1 MNIIADKSIPY
12 IGHFFN
18 SIGNLT
24 LLDSKEISQSA
35 LKNTDILVV
44 RTVTQVNQEL
54 LEGTPIKYVAT
65 ATSGYDHIDIDYLNT
80 KDIGFAHA
88 PGCNARS
95 VAEFVLSS
103 LFVVSELKGF
113 ELINKSV
120 AIIGCGNVGSI
131 VSSFINGLGLDCH
144 RYDPPRQKNEDKV
157 NFSTLNDIKMA
168 DIITIHVPLVSH
180 GPYKTSNLINAD
192 FLSGL
197 KPNVVLINTSRGDV
211 IDEKSLC
218 HFIDSNSGCSIV
230 LDVWKNE
237 PDINIELLHKV
248 SIATPHIAGYSLDG
262 KFKGTYEIYK
272 KVCDYFKIKYTKSE
286 LICLPEYENNHI
298 QLGEYDNEIDAIKM
312 ATLASY
318 DVRTDSA
325 ALSNLQNVDD
335 HNKAGYFSGLRN
347 NYSIRREFSSMT
359 VSLPERNNSLQRKI
373 EIFGF
378 NV

>member
-1 MNIIADKSIPY
+1 MNIIADKSIPF

-18 SIGNLT
+18 SIGDLT
-24 LLDSKEISQSA
+24 LLDSKEISHSV
-35 LKNTDILVV
+35 LKNTDVLLV

-54 LEGTPIKYVAT
+54 LKGTSIQYVAT

-80 KDIGFAHA
+80 KGIGFAHA

-95 VAEFVLSS
+95 VAEYVLSS
-103 LFVVSELKGF
+103 LFVISELMNF

-131 VSSFINGLGLDCH
+131 VSSFIKKLGLDCQI
-144 RYDPPRQKNEDKV
+144 YDPPRQENEDKV
-157 NFSTLNDIKMA
+157 NFSTLEDIKKA
-168 DIITIHVPLVSH
+168 DIITIHVPLVRQ

-197 KPNVVLINTSRGDV
+197 KSNVVLINTSRGGV

-218 HFIDSNSGCSIV
+218 HFIDSNSDCSVV

-237 PDINIELLHKV
+237 PDINIELLNKV

-262 KFKGTYEIYK
+262 KFNGTYEIYK
-272 KVCDYFKIKYTKSE
+272 KVCDYFKLEINKSK

-298 QLGEYDNEIDAIKM
+298 QLGEYDSEIDAIKM
-312 ATLASY
+312 ATLSSY

-325 ALSNLQNVDD
+325 ALSHLQNVDD
-335 HNKAGYFSGLRN
+335 HNKAGYFAELRN
-347 NYSIRREFSSMT
+347 NYSTRREFFSMT
-359 VSLPERNNSLQRKI
+359 VSLPERNNSLQRKM
-373 EIFGF
+373 EILGF
-378 NV
+378 NI